1 MKKLSYLAI
10 LVISVIATSC
20 LGSNSSSFE
29 YTRSLQSSANFSV
42 VKNIETGAESVI
54 ANGAV
59 YELKIRPDEGKISV
73 SVSGLQLTPNSG
85 SYSFTID
92 DATFKY
98 DETGALVLTVTDHL
112 DTSMSGIA
120 INNFSLSYLERYMD
134 GSTAIPAWAIS
145 FTINGRYTVRA
156 VQKTTV
162 LFGTSDVTVIQSG
175 SNYTQNTAFYSL
187 RFDPTGATSNEI
199 KANFYL
205 FDAKFADKMPKM
217 NMAILDIPV
226 TIGVNSY
233 SMRADE
239 LKIYTV
245 DEANNTEEQPDFRIT
260 DFAASGR
267 YGTAA
272 DLNHFEFTVGGR
284 FETILSLGCKF
295 PTEVIN

>member
-42 VKNIETGAESVI
+42 VKSLETGSESVI

-59 YELKIRPDEGKISV
+59 YELKILPDEGKISV

-85 SYSFTID
+85 SYAFTIA

-98 DETGALVLTVTDHL
+98 DESGALVLSLNDVPDASNGVAVTD
-112 DTSMSGIA
+112 
-120 INNFSLSYLERYMD
+120 FKLSYLERYMD
-134 GSTAIPAWAIS
+134 SNTAIPAWVIS
-145 FTINGRYTVRA
+145 YTINGRYTVRA

-175 SNYTQNTAFYSL
+175 SNYRQNTAFYSL
-187 RFDPTGATSNEI
+187 RFDPAGATSNEI

-205 FDAKFADKMPKM
+205 FNAKFADKMPKM
-217 NMAILDIPV
+217 NMAIQDIPV
-226 TIGVNSY
+226 TIGVNSF

-284 FETILSLGCKF
+284 FETTLSLGCKI
-295 PTEVIN
+295 PTEEIN